1 MQAGDRA
8 GTQAVALSASPC
20 SFPLRLQNTKAR
32 PELRT
37 RARVI
42 SAQPGSDR
50 HAADCFFPA
59 KGKKAKPGP
68 WSPYSP
74 APGSHWDNTPG
85 STVFRLSCLST
96 PHLAPTGGPPT
107 PPPEHRWPPGQASP
121 QGHPC
126 CSQPPATAPVPP
138 PPPERQ
144 PTPQPVITGAGH
156 RCHVSVPSAGQA
168 GWAPVICWLQ
178 ATPPP
183 QEAPLRPQPL
193 LSAPEPPSFPGP
205 LNKLSWTP
213 GEGG

>member
-50 HAADCFFPA
+50 HAADRFFPA

-96 PHLAPTGGPPT
+96 PHLTPTGGPPT
-107 PPPEHRWPPGQASP
+107 PPPEHRWPSGQASP

-126 CSQPPATAPVPP
+126 CSQPPATAPVPLP
-138 PPPERQ
+138 PSREAANTTASHHRGRTQMPRICPFGR
-144 PTPQPVITGAGH
+144 PGWLGSSHLLASGH
-156 RCHVSVPSAGQA
+156 
-168 GWAPVICWLQ
+168 
-178 ATPPP
+178 TPP